1 MHPNR
6 SCSFINKDLQ
16 LTPSPIVA
24 PILCSSYCSVF
35 TFLWDQSLS
44 MICSVRSSAL
54 NNLPPH
60 VYRFSH
66 ISVMLSPGSPFK
78 WQVQDSLS
86 STSSLLYS
94 ESDQTEDELEVFSYE
109 SEAAGVVPDPKTS
122 SVANRSSQNSKSP
135 FTFVNQRSGKNGQTG
150 CISAS
155 PAYTGPRS
163 TSSERFPTEGNL
175 RFACKVS
182 LKISSSYLKFIVL
195 QVSFSQV
202 AFHLF
207 EFFIFFA
214 VPFKRRSF
222 HLWNAY
228 HSWACSFSHRLAV
241 MSNICPKYIISF

>member
-1 MHPNR
+1 
-6 SCSFINKDLQ
+6 
-16 LTPSPIVA
+16 
-24 PILCSSYCSVF
+24 
-35 TFLWDQSLS
+35 

-109 SEAAGVVPDPKTS
+109 SEAAGVVPDPKPS

-163 TSSERFPTEGNL
+163 TSSERVPTEGNL

-202 AFHLF
+202 AFHWFDL
-207 EFFIFFA
+207 FIFLLLYLLRGD
-214 VPFKRRSF
+214 PFICEM
-222 HLWNAY
+222 HTIHEHVL
-228 HSWACSFSHRLAV
+228 SHIDLL
-241 MSNICPKYIISF
+241 SCHICPKYYFLLKSLKPLSFSIF